1 MKTLLA
7 FCALIACGSAQAE
20 IYKCTVDGKI
30 TYTEVPC
37 KAGTGAKANIAYST
51 PTPEQVEA
59 YRTDLQRRSDAADAR
74 TQYALARSA
83 EQSRVRQAERNEYLY
98 QKDRADRL
106 KRLDDIQKKLDD
118 LAKAPPPSNIVSPL
132 PRYPYRPR

>member
-1 MKTLLA
+1 MKTLLV

-59 YRTDLQRRSDAADAR
+59 YRADLQRRSDNADAR
-74 TQYALARSA
+74 VQASLARSA
-83 EQSRVRQAERNEYLY
+83 AQDRAAREADREYLRR
-98 QKDRADRL
+98 KEHAASL
-106 KRLDDIQKKLDD
+106 KRLDDIQKRLDD
-118 LAKAPPPSNIVSPL
+118 LAKVPPPSNIVSPL
-132 PRYPYRPR
+132 PRYPYPPR